1 VGIPTLAA
9 VDPETG
15 SAAPGIGFAI
25 SSDTVRRIA
34 PQLIATGKVT
44 NSGRA
49 ALGVSVTTVADQ
61 QGQPQGVG
69 VVSVTSG
76 GPADKAGIKPGDVIV
91 SVGAQ
96 PTPTTQALSSVL
108 ANLGVGQQVT
118 VGLLRSGSQSTTTV
132 QVTLGQLTGS

>member
-1 VGIPTLAA
+1 
-9 VDPETG
+9 
-15 SAAPGIGFAI
+15 
-25 SSDTVRRIA
+25 
-34 PQLIATGKVT
+34 
-44 NSGRA
+44 
-49 ALGVSVTTVADQ
+49 
-61 QGQPQGVG
+61 
-69 VVSVTSG
+69 VTSG